1 MQEIWTRDAPSFN
14 GEFISFP
21 PIHTYPKPLQ
31 KPHPPIF
38 IGAGGIGEQDC
49 AQALRTTV
57 EIADGWMPAV
67 HGGPQWLAAQLG
79 KLKELCA
86 QRGRDFSTLEIS
98 ALISPSQG
106 RRRSKRDRQLPRGR
120 CPSADLPSP
129 APGAEQNGTL
139 PGTRALQ
146 VHGVISKFPLLHS
159 SVGEG

>member
-1 MQEIWTRDAPSFN
+1 
-14 GEFISFP
+14 
-21 PIHTYPKPLQ
+21 TYPKPLQ

-49 AQALRTTV
+49 AQALRTTA

-98 ALISPSQG
+98 ALISPSQDADG
-106 RRRSKRDRQLPRGR
+106 QSVIGAYQEAGAHRLIFQVPPLEQSRMERYLELVRSKYT
-120 CPSADLPSP
+120 A
-129 APGAEQNGTL
+129 
-139 PGTRALQ
+139 
-146 VHGVISKFPLLHS
+146 
-159 SVGEG
+159 